1 MAAAEA
7 RAAWQRTANRYLVQE
22 DAKRAPKLAC
32 CSSSTPQ
39 SDSSNGN
46 TASAQDSPGPN
57 FMPFSRNLTNAY
69 LSPETKWWLQLQ
81 PNFGYQNE
89 LICEQLSSLED
100 EADENMETAVPK
112 SKLGG
117 ESLPVDFVLKKEVCF
132 MESSW
137 VVSTAFE
144 KHGSETRIKEMKTTT
159 SYSQQLLKPKT
170 SMVNYLDK
178 KDGLLDLK
186 PVDQFTSRRPEKASS
201 YFETSWAGGNNS
213 EPWWRIADKD
223 ELALLVAQK
232 SLHHIENCDLP
243 KPSQTVHVT
252 RDPLSAPENSDTSG
266 IFQSSLGRKLN
277 ADICNGNKY
286 SCNTSTS
293 VKSDNKNLS
302 SSERGYML
310 HDSEKPYR
318 QGSIYDSG
326 GYVKNEQPERN
337 QTCEDDL
344 SRAQLL
350 EALCH
355 SQTRARKAEMA
366 AQKAYDE
373 KEHIVKL
380 LLRQASHLF
389 AYKQWLLML
398 QLENLFLQLRIK
410 EHQISTVIPV
420 VPWIA
425 PKGKLSSEGKITRR
439 RRKKHKCEICKYAV
453 ALSLGLGLAGMGL
466 LFGWTIGW
474 LFPPAL

>member
-32 CSSSTPQ
+32 CPSSTPQ
-39 SDSSNGN
+39 NDSSNGN
-46 TASAQDSPGPN
+46 AASAQDSPGPN
-57 FMPFSRNLTNAY
+57 FMPFSRNPTNAY

-89 LICEQLSSLED
+89 LICEQLSSLDD
-100 EADENMETAVPK
+100 EADKDMETTIPK
-112 SKLGG
+112 SNLGG

-137 VVSTAFE
+137 VVSTAYK

-186 PVDQFTSRRPEKASS
+186 PVDEFTSCRPEKASS

-232 SLHHIENCDLP
+232 SLQHIENCDLP

-252 RDPLSAPENSDTSG
+252 GDPLSAPENSDTSG

-286 SCNTSTS
+286 SYNTSTS
-293 VKSDNKNLS
+293 VKSDDKNLS
-302 SSERGYML
+302 SSERGSML
-310 HDSEKPYR
+310 HDSEKPYSDAR
-318 QGSIYDSG
+318 
-326 GYVKNEQPERN
+326 GYVKNEQ
-337 QTCEDDL
+337 TSEDDP

-380 LLRQASHLF
+380 LFRQASHLF
-389 AYKQWLLML
+389 AHKQWLLML
-398 QLENLFLQLRIK
+398 QLENLFLQLKIK
-410 EHQISTVIPV
+410 EHQMSTPIPV
-420 VPWIA
+420 LPWIA
-425 PKGKLSSEGKITRR
+425 PKGKLPSEDKITR
-439 RRKKHKCEICKYAV
+439 RRKKHKCEICQYAV
-453 ALSLGLGLAGMGL
+453 ALSLGLGLAGVGL

-474 LFPPAL
+474 LFPAL